1 MLSLVYSNNILP
13 FPLLNAL
20 VSSKASIDKKL
31 QGVIIAKLSESS
43 LFSFFIYA
51 TFFIYLQISRAVCT
65 RKS

>member
-20 VSSKASIDKKL
+20 VSSKASIKL